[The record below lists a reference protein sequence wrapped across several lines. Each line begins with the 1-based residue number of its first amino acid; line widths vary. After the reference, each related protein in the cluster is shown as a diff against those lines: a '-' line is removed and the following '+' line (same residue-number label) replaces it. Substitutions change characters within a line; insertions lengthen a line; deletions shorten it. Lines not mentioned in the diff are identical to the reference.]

1 MRIAFVCTA
10 VLCLLVLLSQVAG
23 QEKSKQESAPVDVKE
38 PVEVQV
44 TEKFDF
50 WMNVKLVESQKLFAA
65 LAQADFPTLL
75 ESGQRLKAVSSL
87 EGFVRRKTPGY
98 RTQLKT
104 FEFSVDEILRQA
116 GKENIEGVTLGFQ
129 QLTLSCVNCHK
140 QLRQ

>member
-1 MRIAFVCTA
+1 MRIAIVFTT

-23 QEKSKQESAPVDVKE
+23 QEKSKPGATPTDSKAPADTQE
-38 PVEVQV
+38 

-75 ESGQRLKAVSSL
+75 ESGQRLKAVSGL

-116 GKENIEGVTLGFQ
+116 EAENIEGVTLGFQ
-129 QLTLSCVNCHK
+129 QLTLSCVHCHK
-140 QLRQ
+140 QLRE